1 MRHDRDGPWRRQGIG
16 QALMTAIEQAARQ
29 AGRRLLVLDIR
40 LGDAAERLYGRMD
53 YRRVGVIPEFVLNS
67 VESLDAMVIFYR
79 DLST

>member
-1 MRHDRDGPWRRQGIG
+1 
-16 QALMTAIEQAARQ
+16 MTTIEQAARQ

-40 LGDAAERLYGRMD
+40 LGDAAERLDGRMD
-53 YRRVGVIPEFVLNS
+53 YRRVGVIPEFALNS

>member
-1 MRHDRDGPWRRQGIG
+1 
-16 QALMTAIEQAARQ
+16 MTAIEQAACQ

-53 YRRVGVIPEFVLNS
+53 YRRVGVIPEFALNS